1 MNSTLRYVLVRLGLV
16 PVTLIAIFTV
26 NFVVVMLM
34 PGGPVDQL
42 LSRQLIGSD
51 AGSLAERA
59 IQFGSQG
66 DAGVTSPS
74 PQEGAGAGDDRAPI
88 SLEARRVDDIRRQ
101 FGLDQPLWRSYVQTL
116 WAYVRFDFGNSL
128 TYGRPVMSLI
138 GERIP
143 VLFGLGVVTFVIGT
157 FITFFFGITK
167 AYRQNTRYDAWTTT
181 GFIALDA
188 VPNLVL
194 AIGLLTLFA
203 AGGAY
208 FQPEGLIPRG
218 GIVSD
223 NWAELGWWGKIKD
236 YLWHLAAPA
245 IVLLVGSYAAGTNFL
260 RNAYADQL
268 SQTYVM
274 TARAK
279 GLSEN
284 QIFWRHVFRNGG
296 ILIIPSIP
304 ATLIG
309 LLFTGSIIVERIFN
323 IEGLALL
330 GLDALSDRDFKTF
343 LATTW
348 VFSLLGL
355 LLSIVGD
362 LMLVAV
368 DRRISFGRAGARA

>member
-1 MNSTLRYVLVRLGLV
+1 MLSYLGVRLALV
-16 PVTLIAIFTV
+16 PVSLIAIFTV
-26 NFVVVMLM
+26 NFVIVMIM

-42 LSRQLIGSD
+42 LTRDLLSD
-51 AGSLAERA
+51 SSGSLAERS
-59 IQFGSQG
+59 IQFGQG
-66 DAGVTSPS
+66 TDAGIDLAPGLD
-74 PQEGAGAGDDRAPI
+74 PRGAATPEREPAG
-88 SLEARRVDDIRRQ
+88 SLDARRLADIRAQ
-101 FGLDQPLWRSYVQTL
+101 FGLDKPLWRSYFETL
-116 WAYVRFDFGNSL
+116 WAYLRFDFGNSL
-128 TYGRPVMSLI
+128 TYGRPVMTLVA
-138 GERIP
+138 ERIP
-143 VLFGLGVVTFVIGT
+143 LLFGLGVATFVIGT
-157 FITFFFGITK
+157 CITFFFGITK

-181 GFIALDA
+181 SFIALDA
-188 VPNLVL
+188 IPNLVL

-203 AGGAY
+203 AGGY
-208 FQPEGLIPRG
+208 FFQPEGLIPRG
-218 GIVSD
+218 GLVSD
-223 NWAELGWWGKIKD
+223 TFAELSWWGKIKD

-245 IVLLVGSYAAGTNFL
+245 LVLLVGSYAAGTNFL

-296 ILIIPSIP
+296 ILIIPGIP
-304 ATLIG
+304 ASLIG

-368 DRRISFGRAGARA
+368 DRRINFNSVRSR

>member
-1 MNSTLRYVLVRLGLV
+1 MSPTAKYVLVRLGLV

-26 NFVVVMLM
+26 NFIVVMLM

-42 LSRQLIGSD
+42 LSRQMIGSD
-51 AGSLAERA
+51 AGSLAERT

-66 DAGVTSPS
+66 DAGVTSP
-74 PQEGAGAGDDRAPI
+74 EETNTDRSTEVNT
-88 SLEARRVDDIRRQ
+88 SLEARRIEDLREQ
-101 FGLDQPLWRSYVQTL
+101 FGLNKPLWRSYFDTL

-128 TYGRPVMSLI
+128 TYGRPVMTLI
-138 GERIP
+138 AERIP
-143 VLFGLGVVTFVIGT
+143 VLFGLGVVTFVVGT

-181 GFIALDA
+181 GFIAIDA

-203 AGGAY
+203 AGGYY

-223 NWAELGWWGKIKD
+223 NWGDLSLWGKIKD

-268 SQTYVM
+268 NQTYVM

-296 ILIIPSIP
+296 ILIIPGIP

-355 LLSIVGD
+355 ILSIVGD

-368 DRRISFGRAGARA
+368 DRRISFGRVGARN